1 MKLNFQEKEDYIKRL
16 EDELDQMEISGDVE
30 DSGDFQEFQE
40 YRDRTERVFKE
51 KESYIRKLEEYLLG
65 REIFERNLKVLQEK
79 LCVEEVSKVEVG
91 GESVEGLYI
100 YIETDEIY
108 KNLSDEIA
116 DKVDVKVTIDFFLL
130 WYSLLDDLFES
141 FNYSVRSA
149 FYLEILISVFEVIFE
164 LRDLFFSGLFVCSI
178 GFTFSGGSWDQGLER
193 IVSGLGFEED
203 GYKVFEYKYF
213 EFIDEIFN
221 FRKDFKEIKFIY
233 IQENVLLQEV
243 LDRERWMF
251 GSFRFKFGMF
261 NIVVNFD
268 FSVEIVFLRQKV
280 SVLQETNKMLQIE
293 NDRWMKR
300 IQEQERLVMEFK
312 G

>member
-30 DSGDFQEFQE
+30 DLGDFQEFQE

-65 REIFERNLKVLQEK
+65 REIFERNLKVLQDK
-79 LCVEEVSKVEVG
+79 LCVEEVFKVEVG

-130 WYSLLDDLFES
+130 WYFLLDDLFES

-178 GFTFSGGSWDQGLER
+178 GFTFSGGSWD
-193 IVSGLGFEED
+193 
-203 GYKVFEYKYF
+203 
-213 EFIDEIFN
+213 
-221 FRKDFKEIKFIY
+221 
-233 IQENVLLQEV
+233 
-243 LDRERWMF
+243 
-251 GSFRFKFGMF
+251 
-261 NIVVNFD
+261 
-268 FSVEIVFLRQKV
+268 
-280 SVLQETNKMLQIE
+280 
-293 NDRWMKR
+293 
-300 IQEQERLVMEFK
+300 
-312 G
+312 